1 VENAVRHG
9 IVKRKKGGTLRL
21 TIEREQQHI
30 KITIEDNGVG
40 IPLEKQQELLHG
52 RNERLG
58 FTNPFRKLSLIRGA
72 RFQMNSEVG
81 KGTTIIIHMLEIK
94 VRE

>member
-1 VENAVRHG
+1 
-9 IVKRKKGGTLRL
+9 
-21 TIEREQQHI
+21 
-30 KITIEDNGVG
+30 VG
-40 IPLEKQQELLHG
+40 IPLEKQQELLRG

-58 FTNPFRKLSLIRGA
+58 FTNPFRKLSLIKGA

-94 VRE
+94 DNRQLF